1 VKRFLAFLPVV
12 LLLALAVVV
21 IFRLGQGGSD
31 RAELFLGKPRPAPDL
46 ALETLDGAPFS
57 LSDLHGEPVFVN
69 LWATWCLP
77 CKAEHPLLMDMA
89 EQGVTIVGVL
99 YKDKAEAGQLELEAK
114 GNPYVAV
121 LLDPDGLAG
130 LDLGVAG
137 VPETFLVD
145 AQGQII
151 FEHRRDMRRD
161 DLPKIMAAWTEAMA
175 D

>member
-1 VKRFLAFLPVV
+1 MKRFLAFLPVV

-99 YKDKAEAGQLELEAK
+99 YKDKARAGARA
-114 GNPYVAV
+114 GAVARAV
-121 LLDPDGLAG
+121 GLG
-130 LDLGVAG
+130 LGRGLRLW
-137 VPETFLVD
+137 PEGHG
-145 AQGQII
+145 QG
-151 FEHRRDMRRD
+151 
-161 DLPKIMAAWTEAMA
+161 WG
-175 D
+175 